1 MNTSR
6 RFAIGACLA
15 AVATAARADTWVP
28 LAQEWV
34 GQQGDHLGRSI
45 AVRTV
50 LDGDRRITRVYVG
63 SPDATV
69 GAFAGAGKVDVYVP
83 GAQGWDYAATVT
95 SPAPQAGAHF
105 GTSIAYSSSHLVV
118 GSPDYNDA
126 GGVGAGAGRVDF
138 FYDSGA
144 VPVAITSR
152 GFVTSTGGNLGGAVA
167 VDGNM
172 AAAGKV
178 NAGGGSGC
186 VSGYH
191 YDVGTHAW
199 QNLPAVQD
207 IVCGASGAALGASVA
222 IRQLDETSYLLVAGA
237 PGESQNGNLLAG
249 GAHVYL
255 PNPNTTTGGLLAV
268 GTLAANA
275 PGAFDVFGTSVGIDE
290 NFVYVGAT
298 GRDNGAGRVGSV
310 TIFKPAQI
318 LGWDYLAELFPSAP
332 ATVGGLCGASLYVDP
347 DYAQFILG
355 CPNSTGTV
363 AHEGTARVYRQYEF
377 LGQPIWLDS
386 VLGFGNQLHGGDD
399 LGRSVAMSG
408 NHAFV
413 GAPNVNFPAPQTGNG
428 GWKTFVADAIF
439 DDGFD

>member
-1 MNTSR
+1 
-6 RFAIGACLA
+6 
-15 AVATAARADTWVP
+15 VA
-28 LAQEWV
+28 
-34 GQQGDHLGRSI
+34 
-45 AVRTV
+45 
-50 LDGDRRITRVYVG
+50 
-63 SPDATV
+63 
-69 GAFAGAGKVDVYVP
+69 
-83 GAQGWDYAATVT
+83 

-105 GTSIAYSSSHLVV
+105 GASIAYSSGHLVV
-118 GSPDYNDA
+118 GSPDYDDA
-126 GGVGAGAGRVDF
+126 GGAGAGAGRVDF
-138 FYDSGA
+138 FYDSA
-144 VPVAITSR
+144 AMPVAITSR
-152 GFVTSTGGNLGGAVA
+152 GFVTSSGGNLGGAVT

-178 NAGGGSGC
+178 NAGSGAGC

-191 YDVGTHAW
+191 FDTATQAW
-199 QNLPAVQD
+199 HNLPAVQD

-237 PGESQNGNLLAG
+237 PGESQDGHLLAG
-249 GAHVYL
+249 RAHVYL
-255 PNPNTTTGGLLAV
+255 PNPNTTTGGLLEV
-268 GTLAANA
+268 GTLAADA
-275 PGAFDVFGTSVGIDE
+275 PGAFDIFGTSVGIDE

-298 GRDNGAGRVGSV
+298 GRDSGAGRVGSV

-318 LGWDYLAELFPSAP
+318 LGWDYLTELFPSAP
-332 ATVGGLCGASLYVDP
+332 ATVGGLCGASLFVDP

-408 NHAFV
+408 DHAFV
-413 GAPNVNFPAPQTGNG
+413 GAPNVDFPPPQTGNG
-428 GWKTFVADAIF
+428 GWKTFVRDVIF